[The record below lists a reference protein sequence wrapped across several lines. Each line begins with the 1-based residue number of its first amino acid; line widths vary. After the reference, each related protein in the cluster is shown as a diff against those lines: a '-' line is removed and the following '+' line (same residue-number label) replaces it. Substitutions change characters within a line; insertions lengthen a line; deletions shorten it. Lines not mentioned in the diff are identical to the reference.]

1 MCVLCVCVC
10 VCVYSVGK
18 FSRSSGVRV
27 EEEEEEEEEEK
38 EMAGDGRGFVS
49 WKLHAA
55 LVMAMC
61 SLAIYAILSKVA
73 VSTGVNPFVYCLY
86 RDFIGCFVLG
96 TYSFFAERLVG
107 FLLPSLS
114 SSFLPSSC
122 FQSLICSPPPLLQIF
137 LSCW

>member
-1 MCVLCVCVC
+1 
-10 VCVYSVGK
+10 
-18 FSRSSGVRV
+18 
-27 EEEEEEEEEEK
+27 
-38 EMAGDGRGFVS
+38 MAGDGRGFVS